1 MENRKKILVVGAGAA
16 GLMAAVTACKN
27 NDVTLIKKNAVLGK
41 KLRITGKGRCNVT
54 NNCTV
59 DDFLKNVITNKK
71 FLFSALYSFSPADIM
86 NFFERNGLSLKT
98 ERGNRVFPTSDDA
111 NDVVETFKNILK
123 KNNCKILKGDV
134 KSLIISE
141 NDCKA
146 VILKN
151 GKKLNADAVI
161 IATGGKSYPQTGSTG
176 QGYKLAKNIGHKII
190 PLKPSLVPLE
200 CEQHFCKDLQG
211 LTLKNVTLSIFDK
224 SKNMEIYK
232 DFGEMIFTLFGIS
245 GPLVLSASCH
255 LINPMT
261 GKYTAKV
268 DLKPALTEKE
278 LDKRIIKDLEKYSN
292 KNFDNSLND
301 LLPKKLIPVVVK
313 LSGISPYI
321 KCHQVTKEMRL
332 KLVHLLKGLLL
343 DITQTRPLEEAII
356 TSGGIDV
363 TEINPKTMQ
372 SKLVNNLYFAGE
384 ILDVDAYTGG
394 YNLQIAF
401 STGFL
406 AGSSV

>member
-1 MENRKKILVVGAGAA
+1 MKNRKKILIVGAGAA

-27 NDVTLIKKNAVLGK
+27 NDVTLIEKNAVLGK

-71 FLFSALYSFSPADIM
+71 FLFSALYSFSPADTM

-123 KNNCKILKGDV
+123 NNNCKILKGEV
-134 KSLIISE
+134 KSLITSE
-141 NDCKA
+141 NDCKG

-151 GKKLNADAVI
+151 GEKLNADAVI

-176 QGYKLAKNIGHKII
+176 QGYKLAKNVGHKII

-224 SKNMEIYK
+224 SKNTEIYK
-232 DFGEMIFTLFGIS
+232 DFGEMIFTHFGIS

-255 LINPMT
+255 LISPMI

-268 DLKPALTEKE
+268 DLKPALIEKE

-332 KLVHLLKGLLL
+332 KLVHLLKGLSL

-372 SKLVNNLYFAGE
+372 SKLVNHLYFAGE

>member
-1 MENRKKILVVGAGAA
+1 
-16 GLMAAVTACKN
+16 
-27 NDVTLIKKNAVLGK
+27 
-41 KLRITGKGRCNVT
+41 
-54 NNCTV
+54 
-59 DDFLKNVITNKK
+59 
-71 FLFSALYSFSPADIM
+71 
-86 NFFERNGLSLKT
+86 
-98 ERGNRVFPTSDDA
+98 
-111 NDVVETFKNILK
+111 
-123 KNNCKILKGDV
+123 
-134 KSLIISE
+134 
-141 NDCKA
+141 
-146 VILKN
+146 
-151 GKKLNADAVI
+151 
-161 IATGGKSYPQTGSTG
+161 
-176 QGYKLAKNIGHKII
+176 
-190 PLKPSLVPLE
+190 
-200 CEQHFCKDLQG
+200 
-211 LTLKNVTLSIFDK
+211 
-224 SKNMEIYK
+224 
-232 DFGEMIFTLFGIS
+232 MI
-245 GPLVLSASCH
+245 
-255 LINPMT
+255 
-261 GKYTAKV
+261 
-268 DLKPALTEKE
+268 EKE

-332 KLVHLLKGLLL
+332 KLVHLLKGLSL

-372 SKLVNNLYFAGE
+372 SKLVNHLYFAGE

>member
-1 MENRKKILVVGAGAA
+1 MKNRKKILIVGAGAA

-27 NDVTLIKKNAVLGK
+27 NDVILIEKNAVLGK

-71 FLFSALYSFSPADIM
+71 FLFSALYSFSPTDTM

-123 KNNCKILKGDV
+123 KSNCKILKGEV

-141 NDCKA
+141 NDCKG

-151 GKKLNADAVI
+151 GEKLNADAVI
-161 IATGGKSYPQTGSTG
+161 IATGGGSYPQTGSTG
-176 QGYKLAKNIGHKII
+176 QGYKLAKNVGHKII

-224 SKNMEIYK
+224 SKNTEIYK
-232 DFGEMIFTLFGIS
+232 DFGEMIFTHFGIS

-255 LINPMT
+255 LISPMI

-268 DLKPALTEKE
+268 DLKPALIEKE

-332 KLVHLLKGLLL
+332 KLVHLLKGLSL
-343 DITQTRPLEEAII
+343 DITQARPLEEAII

-372 SKLVNNLYFAGE
+372 SKLVNHLYFAGE

>member
-1 MENRKKILVVGAGAA
+1 MKNRKKILIVGVGAA

-27 NDVTLIKKNAVLGK
+27 NDVTLIEKNAVLGK

-71 FLFSALYSFSPADIM
+71 FLFSALFSFSPADTM

-98 ERGNRVFPTSDDA
+98 ERGNRVFPTSDNA

-123 KNNCKILKGDV
+123 NNNCKILKGEV

-141 NDCKA
+141 NDCKG

-151 GKKLNADAVI
+151 GEKLNANAVI

-176 QGYKLAKNIGHKII
+176 QGYKLAKNVGHKII

-200 CEQHFCKDLQG
+200 CEQRFCKDLQG

-224 SKNMEIYK
+224 SKNTKIYK
-232 DFGEMIFTLFGIS
+232 DFGEMIFTHFGIS

-255 LINPMT
+255 LISPMP
-261 GKYTAKV
+261 GKYTAKI

-332 KLVHLLKGLLL
+332 KLVRLLKGLSL
-343 DITQTRPLEEAII
+343 DITQARPLEEAII

-372 SKLVNNLYFAGE
+372 SKLVNHLYFAGE

>member
-1 MENRKKILVVGAGAA
+1 MKKRKKILIVGAGAA

-27 NDVTLIKKNAVLGK
+27 NDVTLIEKNAVLGK

-71 FLFSALYSFSPADIM
+71 FLFSALYSFSPADTM

-123 KNNCKILKGDV
+123 NNNCKILKGEV
-134 KSLIISE
+134 KSLITSE
-141 NDCKA
+141 NDCKG

-151 GKKLNADAVI
+151 GEKLNADAVI

-176 QGYKLAKNIGHKII
+176 QGYKLAKNVGHKII

-224 SKNMEIYK
+224 SKNTEIYK
-232 DFGEMIFTLFGIS
+232 DFGEMIFTHFGIS

-255 LINPMT
+255 LISPMI

-268 DLKPALTEKE
+268 DLKPALIEKE

-332 KLVHLLKGLLL
+332 KLVHLLKGLSL
-343 DITQTRPLEEAII
+343 DITQARPLEEAII

-372 SKLVNNLYFAGE
+372 SKLVNHLYFAGE